1 MTRKMNTNKYRYNL
15 QLASVLASTLLSV
28 LPGAAQV
35 TQSLYQNED
44 GTRDDYTGTL
54 GCVFQVGSSN
64 VVVSHLGTADAGADG
79 LTSVHSAGIFNAS
92 GTVLL
97 GAVTNT
103 IGTADY
109 FTNGVRWVALNP
121 PLMLTANTLYLLAGD
136 VIAGSGDPWRDS
148 HVPTW
153 NTYFVGTNGA
163 ATRANRYSDGG
174 ASWPTPPLNSW
185 QGNATYGNAQLGYI
199 EIGPA
204 LAGVLATNVS
214 APSGDTVQIVG
225 FASGQPTI
233 SYQWYKAPGTLLTGK
248 TGPTL
253 EIVGATPA
261 DNGTYFLTAT
271 NSLGGSQSA
280 NVTLTVS
287 AVPVSITQNPTNVT
301 VSALYPASFFVTA
314 SGTAPLYYQWLRNG
328 SPIVD
333 ATNAIYSLTA
343 SSTNNGDQ
351 YSCIASNYFSATP
364 HTATSAVA
372 TLTVQAN
379 VAARGYFL
387 RGLIPNAATNNWT
400 GTVGGYFTTGDE
412 SRQVSHVGYYA
423 SQYIGAGQALL
434 TSNHNVGIFDAGGN
448 LLASAVV
455 SNGVSPVVNGYIW
468 AALETP
474 LDLWPQTQYI
484 IAAETFSGVDPW
496 GDVYTVTNWD
506 PYFVGTNGPSSI
518 RTWGGAWPSAPMSQF
533 AGVGTLYTAPN
544 FAYFPTAPEVVAS
557 SLSLTQWVGFSVTM
571 NCQVVG
577 AVPVTAQWYK
587 SPATAL
593 SGQTNA
599 SLTLSNLVV
608 GDSGDYFLRAANSS
622 GTNQSANISLTV
634 QPGVGPTI
642 IQQPISQTNFIHQ
655 AVTFSVQVSGTPD
668 FTYQWSRNGS
678 PLAGA
683 TNANYVISDAAMT
696 DAANYQVAIT
706 NLYGGTVSTVASLVV
721 LAPAAG
727 TYPAGILEYRPLVYL
742 RFEDS
747 IDVFNSLTN
756 ALNLGTLGTPLN
768 SFYEGFA
775 TPGAGPQ
782 PPTFAQFETTNQAV
796 VFDGGATQVRV
807 PPVNLDPG
815 SRTNATIAAWVYL
828 NGPQQDY
835 TGIVFTRNNG
845 SGSGLGLKNDTNFIP
860 NMLQYHWANQQSGFD
875 SQIYVPQNQWVFLAL
890 VVEANQG
897 SLYMHDGT
905 SWTNAVNVAA
915 HGAPTFAAPTYVGWD
930 EAAGAGLR
938 QLNGTVDEVM
948 IFGQA
953 LSSAQLDLVRQGIAQ
968 AALTITPSG
977 NNVIVT
983 WPGGGMLQQAGTVT
997 GPYADV
1003 LGAASPHT
1011 NSVVGGT
1018 NRFYRLKY

>member
-1 MTRKMNTNKYRYNL
+1 MNINRFKLNL
-15 QLASVLASTLLSV
+15 QLAALLGSTLLSV
-28 LPGAAQV
+28 LPGSAQV
-35 TQSLYQNED
+35 TQSLYDTVD

-54 GCVFQVGSSN
+54 GCVFRVGASN
-64 VVVSHLGTADAGADG
+64 VVVSHLGTADAGGDG
-79 LTSVHSAGIFNAS
+79 LTSVHSAGIFNAN
-92 GTVLL
+92 GTALL

-121 PLMLTANTLYLLAGD
+121 PVMLVANTTYLLAGD
-136 VIAGSGDPWRDS
+136 VTSGSGDPWRDS

-153 NTYFVGTNGA
+153 NPFFVGTNGT

-174 ASWPTPPLNSW
+174 ATWPTPPLNSW

-199 EIGPA
+199 EIGAA
-204 LAGVLATNVS
+204 LAGVLTTNV
-214 APSGDTVQIVG
+214 AAASGDTANLVG
-225 FASGQPTI
+225 FASGAPTI
-233 SYQWYKAPGTLLTGK
+233 AYQWYKAPGTLLAGK
-248 TGPTL
+248 TNSTL
-253 EIVGATPA
+253 VIVGASVG
-261 DNGTYFLTAT
+261 DSGSYFLTAT

-280 NVTLTVS
+280 SVTLTVS
-287 AVPVSITQNPTNVT
+287 AVPVSIVQNPTNLT
-301 VSALYPASFFVTA
+301 VSALYPATFYVTA
-314 SGTAPLYYQWLRNG
+314 NGTAPLFYQWLRNG
-328 SPIVD
+328 SPIPD
-333 ATNAIYSLTA
+333 ATNSIYSLTA

-351 YSCIASNYFSATP
+351 YSCIASNYFSATSY
-364 HTATSAVA
+364 TATSTVA

-400 GTVGGYFTTGDE
+400 GTVGGYFTTGDN
-412 SRQVSHVGYYA
+412 SREVTHVGYYA
-423 SQYIGAGQALL
+423 SQYIGANQALL
-434 TSNHNVGIFDAGGN
+434 TSNHNVGIFDNGGN

-455 SNGVSPVVNGYIW
+455 SNGVRPVINGYIW
-468 AALETP
+468 AALDTP
-474 LDLWPQTQYI
+474 FTLAPQTQYI
-484 IAAETFSGVDPW
+484 IAADTFAGVDPW
-496 GDVYTVTNWD
+496 GEAYTVTDWD

-518 RTWGGAWPSAPMSQF
+518 RTWGGAWPAAPMSQSG
-533 AGVGTLYTAPN
+533 GVGFLYTAPN

-557 SLSLTQWVGFSVTM
+557 SLNLTQWVGFSVTM

-577 AVPVTAQWYK
+577 AAPVTAQWYK
-587 SPATAL
+587 APATVL
-593 SGQTNA
+593 SGQTNV

-608 GDSGDYFLRAANSS
+608 GDSGNYFLRAANSS

-642 IQQPISQTNFIHQ
+642 TQQPVSQTSFIHQ
-655 AVTFSVQVSGTPD
+655 TVTFSVQVSGTPN

-678 PLAGA
+678 PLVGA

-706 NLYGGTVSTVASLVV
+706 NLYGGTVSSVASLVV

-742 RFEDS
+742 RFQDS
-747 IDVFNSLTN
+747 IDVLNSLTN
-756 ALNLGTLGTPLN
+756 ALNLGTRGSPVN
-768 SFYEGFA
+768 SFYEGFC
-775 TPGAGPQ
+775 TPSAGPQ
-782 PPTFAQFETTNQAV
+782 PPTFTQFESTNQAV
-796 VFDGGATQVRV
+796 VLDGGTTQVRV
-807 PPVNLDPG
+807 PPINLAPE
-815 SRTNATIAAWVYL
+815 SRTNATIATWVYL

-845 SGSGLGLKNDTNFIP
+845 SGSGIGLKNDTNAVP
-860 NMLQYHWANQQSGFD
+860 NMLQYHWANGQSGFD
-875 SQIYVPQNQWVFLAL
+875 SQIYVPQNQWVFIAL
-890 VVEANQG
+890 VIQANQG
-897 SLYMHDGT
+897 TLYMHDGT
-905 SWTNAVNVAA
+905 GWTNAVNVAA
-915 HGAPTFAAPTYVGWD
+915 HGAPTFGATTYVGWD

-948 IFGQA
+948 MFGRA
-953 LSSAQLDLVRQGIAQ
+953 LSSTELDLVRQGIAQ

-983 WPGGGMLQQAGTVT
+983 WPGGGTLQQAGTVT

-1003 LGAASPHT
+1003 LGATSPHT